1 MCRRAGVSEGGF
13 TLLELV
19 LTLAIVTVMAAI
31 AVPRY
36 GMAAGRHRLDLT
48 ARRVAADLRLAQ
60 SYART
65 TSSPRT
71 VVFDAAQEEYWLL
84 NVPGLDSTSG
94 DYTVALSKEPYQ
106 AGIVAVDFG
115 GGPQVVFNGWG
126 LPSAGGM
133 VTLAVGNRQQT
144 VVVDAETGEVSIP

>member
-1 MCRRAGVSEGGF
+1 MRRSTGINKGGF
-13 TLLELV
+13 SLLELV
-19 LTLAIVTVMAAI
+19 LTLAIVAVMTAI

-36 GMAAGRHRLDLT
+36 GMAAGRYRLDVT

-71 VVFDAAQEEYWLL
+71 VVFDAAREEYRLL
-84 NVPGLDSTSG
+84 NVPALDGAPG
-94 DYTVALSKEPYQ
+94 DYTVALSGGPYQ
-106 AGIVAVDFG
+106 AGIVTADFG
-115 GGPQVVFNGWG
+115 GVPQVLFNGWG

-133 VTLAVGNRQQT
+133 VTLAVGDRQQT
-144 VVVDAETGEVSIP
+144 VVVDAETGQVSIP